1 MSSKTTFSL
10 VFYINRT
17 KDKKNGECP
26 VMLRININ
34 GDKVALRLKRF
45 IKPDQ
50 WDPVRYQMKGRTTEA
65 KVLNDYLEAVRVRAH
80 QKYND
85 LLMLKEEVLA
95 TDLRDAILGI
105 NNAKANVNRQQKV
118 DKK

>member
-45 IKPDQ
+45 IQPGQ
-50 WDPVRYQMKGRTTEA
+50 WDPVRYQMKCRTTEA
-65 KVLNDYLEAVRVRAH
+65 KVFNDYRSGARPCPS
-80 QKYND
+80 
-85 LLMLKEEVLA
+85 EV
-95 TDLRDAILGI
+95 
-105 NNAKANVNRQQKV
+105 Q
-118 DKK
+118 